1 MTVKR
6 FVDEKKG
13 EYWKEYRDGYFFSNF
28 CRAKHVYKNGS
39 EYLLCP
45 YIHKSSGKTVLK
57 IHGQAH
63 TVSKIIYELFV
74 GTIPDGYNIIH
85 KNKIRSDNSLAN
97 LRLATRR
104 ETGLHYG
111 NRNRKV
117 IIYDAINDCYYKS
130 TREAAKKLF
139 ISRQTVSDY
148 CNRKRKNPMF
158 DLSWER
164 L

>member
-1 MTVKR
+1 MAKLIR
-6 FVDEKKG
+6 FQ
-13 EYWKEYRDGYFFSNF
+13 
-28 CRAKHVYKNGS
+28 
-39 EYLLCP
+39 
-45 YIHKSSGKTVLK
+45 KSFN
-57 IHGQAH
+57 
-63 TVSKIIYELFV
+63 ELFV

-139 ISRQTVSDY
+139 ISRQTASDY

-164 L
+164 CCD

>member
-1 MTVKR
+1 MAKLIR
-6 FVDEKKG
+6 FQ
-13 EYWKEYRDGYFFSNF
+13 
-28 CRAKHVYKNGS
+28 
-39 EYLLCP
+39 
-45 YIHKSSGKTVLK
+45 KSFN
-57 IHGQAH
+57 
-63 TVSKIIYELFV
+63 ELFV

-117 IIYDAINDCYYKS
+117 IIYGAINDCYYKS

>member
-1 MTVKR
+1 M
-6 FVDEKKG
+6 
-13 EYWKEYRDGYFFSNF
+13 
-28 CRAKHVYKNGS
+28 
-39 EYLLCP
+39 
-45 YIHKSSGKTVLK
+45 HKTSGKTVLK
-57 IHGQAH
+57 NTWPSSYGFKNH
-63 TVSKIIYELFV
+63 YELFV
-74 GTIPDGYNIIH
+74 GPIPDGYNIIH

-117 IIYDAINDCYYKS
+117 IIYDTINDCYYKS